1 MELSVRGTS
10 VEVTGGTVVLLLVGL
25 ALVTYGGYDYVQ
37 QSAAVDDAVPVE
49 ATVVETAT
57 SQSDG
62 RNGATYHAH
71 VEFTYRYQGTE
82 YTGDQLTPGA
92 VSPSYD
98 SRSEAESAIEPY
110 DAGAT
115 VTAYVDPADPGDG
128 FLERRTT
135 RAPLVFVAIGGL
147 VLVLTGLNAAGA
159 KNPGQGTELRPA
171 SEREPTRY
179 RTLFGVDR
187 DAVNRVSKR
196 LIAASVAAVP
206 LSLIGVAILLFA
218 SQSGSDGGSGGSSSV
233 QVGLSDPLG
242 ILLVT
247 AFLAALALVASV
259 LLYGVW
265 SFTEYRRLRER
276 IPEPRPPSPFRHP
289 TRLVT
294 ILLTNDDLDDYGAR
308 VKRTGSVLVVALFLG
323 GVLLELLVF

>member
-1 MELSVRGTS
+1 MELSVRGTPI
-10 VEVTGGTVVLLLVGL
+10 EITRGTVVVVLVGL
-25 ALVTYGGYDYVQ
+25 AFVTFGGYDYVQ

-98 SRSEAESAIEPY
+98 SRSEAESALEPY
-110 DAGAT
+110 EAGAT

-135 RAPLVFVAIGGL
+135 GAPLVFVAIGGL

-206 LSLIGVAILLFA
+206 VSLIGVAVLLFA
-218 SQSGSDGGSGGSSSV
+218 SQSGSDGGGSSSM
-233 QVGLSDPLG
+233 QVGLSDPIGL
-242 ILLVT
+242 LLVT
-247 AFLAALALVASV
+247 AFVAALALVASV

-323 GVLLELLVF
+323 GVLLELLVL